1 MKLLQLKSLCEQYLE
16 RIDFMQ
22 SVMSSLNLMEKFG
35 TYMLFGEP
43 MCSEPTE
50 EEKREDQMKAEKM
63 LKLVQNGEVCSD
75 EINEI
80 ALENVDESELQA
92 VLDELDRELAENV
105 NKETENALPPVP
117 TTVPGGNGK
126 K

>member
-1 MKLLQLKSLCEQYLE
+1 
-16 RIDFMQ
+16 
-22 SVMSSLNLMEKFG
+22 
-35 TYMLFGEP
+35 

-63 LKLVQNGEVCSD
+63 LKLVQDGEACSA

-80 ALENVDESELQA
+80 ASESADESELEA
-92 VLDELDRELAENV
+92 VLDEIDRELAENV
-105 NKETENALPPVP
+105 NKETENALPSVP
-117 TTVPGGNGK
+117 TTVPSGNGK